1 MYTCQNATL
10 LETTCR
16 GLFVQRLTFVTF
28 MDRLVDKKT
37 LLESE
42 LTEEQRE
49 LSKNYLPELTD
60 LEVTR
65 KEVTNALRK
74 TRLMV
79 AITLLWIYG

>member
-1 MYTCQNATL
+1 ML
-10 LETTCR
+10 KDILKSK
-16 GLFVQRLTFVTF
+16 FIKRLTFVIF

-37 LLESE
+37 LSESE

-49 LSKNYLPELTD
+49 LSKTYLPELTD

-79 AITLLWIYG
+79 FITLLWI

>member
-1 MYTCQNATL
+1 
-10 LETTCR
+10 
-16 GLFVQRLTFVTF
+16 

-37 LLESE
+37 LSESE

-49 LSKNYLPELTD
+49 LSKTYLPELTD